1 VPPTGKM
8 IGYYITRYMTVLDN
22 FFKKNNVKLTWEYL
36 KKKTKKAILN
46 DKNKKNKQKKNLDP
60 C

>member
-1 VPPTGKM
+1 
-8 IGYYITRYMTVLDN
+8 MTVLDN

>member
-1 VPPTGKM
+1 MRV
-8 IGYYITRYMTVLDN
+8 
-22 FFKKNNVKLTWEYL
+22 FKN
-36 KKKTKKAILN
+36 KKTKKAILN